1 MSMGQVI
8 VTTHECHF
16 RPSFSKFAGYY
27 FLRPTKK
34 WMESADGRWVLK
46 FKKNIYRMLQLTRL
60 VIREF
65 KNKLPAGNV
74 LWIDHQCIADGSNA
88 VCDCHRRRV
97 GVFCLSMRHLRYPG

>member
-1 MSMGQVI
+1 MGQVI

-46 FKKNIYRMLQLTRL
+46 FKKNYLLHVTTY
-60 VIREF
+60 
-65 KNKLPAGNV
+65 KTGNV
-74 LWIDHQCIADGSNA
+74 LWIDHLCNVIEIGTNRKTM
-88 VCDCHRRRV
+88 CDFLL
-97 GVFCLSMRHLRYPG
+97 VFHCNIMSVVYRFIGITT